1 MKRARDGVYVFSVA
15 AAILAA
21 VEGIFSLS
29 PREERVGREP
39 ERGENT
45 KNGLLSPAPLLFFWE
60 ERENGSATPLQSN
73 YLPNSM

>member
-1 MKRARDGVYVFSVA
+1 MKWVLPSKIVFGMKNA
-15 AAILAA
+15 
-21 VEGIFSLS
+21 EGIFSLS

-60 ERENGSATPLQSN
+60 ERENGSAAAPQAN
-73 YLPNSM
+73 HLPNSMGLYP